1 MAKPAGRR
9 EPHGSDHRASPWA
22 LVLQA
27 LPLGSPRC
35 NLKENLLK
43 DNCALESV
51 EFPVSEARILEA
63 RPLSDKGSGDSS
75 QITQV
80 SPQRIALR
88 LRPGRD
94 GALSGERSRTDGP
107 RVQGGGLNLGDVA
120 HDGNGVGGEGCWGW
134 YGQENRR
141 K

>member
-1 MAKPAGRR
+1 MSSRLLGCGRACR
-9 EPHGSDHRASPWA
+9 KQRTTVALTTGLP

-27 LPLGSPRC
+27 LPPGSPRC

-43 DNCALESV
+43 DDCALESI
-51 EFPVSEARILEA
+51 EFPISEARILEA

-94 GALSGERSRTDGP
+94 PAE
-107 RVQGGGLNLGDVA
+107 VA
-120 HDGNGVGGEGCWGW
+120 HSGIGVGREGCGGKC
-134 YGQENRR
+134 GQENGRKWKALGLEVRR
-141 K
+141 SEFES

>member
-1 MAKPAGRR
+1 MVDKLSAIGRQQGLQ
-9 EPHGSDHRASPWA
+9 EAENHHGSNYRAALWA
-22 LVLQA
+22 PVLQT
-27 LPLGSPRC
+27 LTPGSPRC

-43 DNCALESV
+43 DNCALESI
-51 EFPVSEARILEA
+51 EFPLSEVQILEA

-94 GALSGERSRTDGP
+94 GLTVGRHRAEAHRA
-107 RVQGGGLNLGDVA
+107 QGGGLIRKP
-120 HDGNGVGGEGCWGW
+120 WGRYSQW
-134 YGQENRR
+134 
-141 K
+141 